1 MNWSY
6 PMMKLTS
13 NTIILEGRVPMTLVA
28 KNKLS
33 LNIPQINK
41 KSATELLKCKKHPA
55 YIEKISVSLV
65 VHTYRVRQR
74 G

>member
-28 KNKLS
+28 KNKPS
-33 LNIPQINK
+33 LNIPQVNK
-41 KSATELLKCKKHPA
+41 NLQQS
-55 YIEKISVSLV
+55 S
-65 VHTYRVRQR
+65 
-74 G
+74 

>member
-13 NTIILEGRVPMTLVA
+13 NTIILEGRVPMTL
-28 KNKLS
+28 
-33 LNIPQINK
+33 
-41 KSATELLKCKKHPA
+41 E
-55 YIEKISVSLV
+55 
-65 VHTYRVRQR
+65 RVMNFAGARASC